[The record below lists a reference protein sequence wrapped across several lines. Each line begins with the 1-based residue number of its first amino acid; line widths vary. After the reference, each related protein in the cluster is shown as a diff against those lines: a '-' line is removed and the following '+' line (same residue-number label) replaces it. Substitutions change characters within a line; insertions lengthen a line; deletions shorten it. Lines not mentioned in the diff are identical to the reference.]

1 MNVVL
6 INPPPQHVLEI
17 HDRPEYPHLGLAY
30 IAAYLRECGIKNIS
44 VIDAK
49 FEGVG
54 LGNVKK
60 RLSKHKIDVIGITA
74 MTHEVS
80 QAQKIAQVMKEI
92 APSTIVV
99 IGGAHATA
107 LPRQTLVEFADI
119 DIAAFGEGEQTL
131 YQVITAVDKGK
142 PISEVS
148 GIAFRANG
156 SIVLNKPRSQIEDL
170 NQLPLPAWDLFPKSS
185 DYPIMTA
192 RGCPFQCNFC
202 MRVLGSKVRKRT
214 TQNVMQ
220 EIQADINEHDARYI
234 HFVDETFTINKKFTH
249 ELLDLMINAGIHQ
262 KIKWVAQSRVDL
274 ADYDLFKKFKIAGCK
289 WLGLGVESGNKE
301 ILKNSKKG
309 ITLEQAARAVRFAK
323 KAGLKTGSYFIIGHP
338 YETRKSIQDTLN
350 FAAKLNTTT
359 VAFGIM
365 VPYPG
370 TEIYDMANHGD
381 GKYKI
386 ISPEWEDFNKTI
398 GNSLELEGLSRK
410 ELEKLELM
418 GYFKFYLLNF
428 RLLDFLKLFMKQRNL
443 LFALFKKLLSKA

>member
-6 INPPPQHVLEI
+6 INPPPHHVLEI

-30 IAAYLRECGIKNIS
+30 IAAYLRESGIKNIS

-54 LGNVKK
+54 LAVLEK
-60 RLSKHKIDVIGITA
+60 RLSKQKIDVIGITA

-80 QAQKIAQVMKEI
+80 QAQKIAQMIKRI
-92 APSTIVV
+92 SPSTTVV
-99 IGGAHATA
+99 FGGAHTTA
-107 LPRQTLVEFADI
+107 LPRQTLEEFADV

-131 YQVITAVDKGK
+131 YELIVAIEKGE
-142 PISEVS
+142 PFS
-148 GIAFRANG
+148 GINGIGFRADG
-156 SIVLNKPRSQIEDL
+156 QIIISQSRPQMTDL
-170 NQLPLPAWDLFPKSS
+170 NALPLPAWDLFPKSPT
-185 DYPIMTA
+185 YPIMTA

-202 MRVLGSKVRKRT
+202 MRVMGSKIRKRS

-220 EIQADINEHDARYI
+220 EIQANIEEHDARNI

-249 ELLDLMINAGIHQ
+249 ELLDMMIDAGIHK

-274 ADYDLFKKFKIAGCK
+274 ADYDLFVKFKDAGCE
-289 WLGLGVESGNKE
+289 WLGLGVESGNSE
-301 ILKNSKKG
+301 ILKASRKG
-309 ITLEQAARAVRFAK
+309 ITLEQALQAVKFAK

-338 YETRKSIQDTLN
+338 NETRKSIMDTLN

-370 TEIYDMANHGD
+370 TDIYDMANSGG

-386 ISPEWEDFNKTI
+386 ISPEWDDFNKTI

-410 ELEKLELM
+410 ELEKLELL

-428 RLLDFLKLFMKQRNL
+428 RVLDFLKLFIEQRNL
-443 LFALFKKLLSKA
+443 LFAVFKKLIRKT